1 MMSGLDRGYEWS
13 QRRDSVTDRP
23 ITTRAVWY
31 VTADHAEKREI
42 KMVLEEPL
50 YLRLNG
56 QQIAVLMRLPG
67 LERELVVG
75 FCISEGIVSRFE
87 DVIDMGGQSQ
97 ATGVYAMDVQVQPE
111 SIQENA
117 RLDVVRLVRAGT
129 GAIDLDRSQMPL
141 ERIASDARFRAR
153 DLVKLNEK
161 MRQAQW
167 LRRNVGGVHAAA
179 LFDIQGDLVVLCED
193 VGRHNAVD
201 KVVGHCFLRGISL
214 TDKILLCSGRLSY
227 EMVTKSIRVGIPVL
241 ASVSTPTAL
250 AVEIAERF
258 GLTLIGYLRDAHLTI
273 YAHRERVLGD
283 RDVS

>member
-1 MMSGLDRGYEWS
+1 M
-13 QRRDSVTDRP
+13 TDRP
-23 ITTRAVWY
+23 ITPRAVWY
-31 VTADHAEKREI
+31 VTADHAEQREI

-87 DVIDMGGQSQ
+87 DVIDINEQSQ
-97 ATGVYAMDVQVQPE
+97 ATGAYAMDVQVQPE

-129 GAIDLDRSQMPL
+129 GAIDLDRAQMPL
-141 ERIASDARFRAR
+141 ERIESDARFRAR
-153 DLVKLNEK
+153 DLVTLNDK
-161 MRQAQW
+161 MYQAQW

-179 LFDIQGDLVVLCED
+179 LFDIPGDLVVLCED

-201 KVVGHCFLRGISL
+201 KVVGHCLLRGIPL

-258 GLTLIGYLRDAHLTI
+258 GLTLIGYLRDEHLTL
-273 YAHRERVLGD
+273 YAHPGRVLGD